1 MKYFLALLSL
11 TSLLIACDKK
21 KSQSPAELI
30 IGEWKISGYD
40 WEPLE
45 EISDSAR
52 RMFEQAAI
60 EQEAIF
66 QANSHFVFD
75 TTGHYQMDFTGDGG
89 DVGTFEI
96 TPDNKMVNTS
106 SRFGLKDTA
115 NIVYFVKDT
124 FKFELLASS
133 QRVVVTIA
141 RKKEKE

>member
-1 MKYFLALLSL
+1 MKYFLSLLTL
-11 TSLLIACDKK
+11 TCFLIACDKK
-21 KSQSPAELI
+21 KPQTPAELI
-30 IGEWKISGYD
+30 VGEWKISGYD

-45 EISDSAR
+45 EISDSAK

-75 TTGHYQMDFTGDGG
+75 TSGKYQMDFTGDGG

-106 SRFGLKDTA
+106 SRYGLKDTA
-115 NIVYFVKDT
+115 NIVYFSKDT

-141 RKKEKE
+141 RNEEKK